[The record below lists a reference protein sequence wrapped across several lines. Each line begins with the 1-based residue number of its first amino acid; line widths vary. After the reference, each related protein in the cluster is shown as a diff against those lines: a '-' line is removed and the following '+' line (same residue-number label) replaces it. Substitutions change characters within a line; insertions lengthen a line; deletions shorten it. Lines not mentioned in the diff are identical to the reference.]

1 MPPKISGPQ
10 VLLSGVH
17 MVPPGGGQR
26 ECLASSSSP
35 LHPLP
40 SRSQDLGF
48 LGPVASAPVEGSF
61 PRLCCAGSVK
71 EPPIL
76 PTGTQGKPDSGD
88 YCSTSCQQTGGSLV
102 HPGTCGICQAG
113 DWATPVQNLLSLKLV
128 ASGQSV
134 SSIFEALVCR
144 GFLPVLPYP
153 SSGGVPKGDPPPPLQ
168 LCLLGK
174 TPAPSG

>member
-1 MPPKISGPQ
+1 MSGQQQLPPTPPAVSVPGPGFPGTSG
-10 VLLSGVH
+10 L
-17 MVPPGGGQR
+17 
-26 ECLASSSSP
+26 SSSRGQ
-35 LHPLP
+35 LP
-40 SRSQDLGF
+40 QA
-48 LGPVASAPVEGSF
+48 V
-61 PRLCCAGSVK
+61 LCRVCKGT
-71 EPPIL
+71 PIL